1 MGEETG
7 FGVDNR
13 SSDTFCHYFTEDT
26 KSQKRGLKVLA
37 PGTQGKILESRG
49 FIVSITPIPTNLPS
63 GRWGPGL
70 GKASTKR
77 RRTRVAY

>member
-37 PGTQGKILESRG
+37 PGTQGKIC
-49 FIVSITPIPTNLPS
+49 
-63 GRWGPGL
+63 
-70 GKASTKR
+70 
-77 RRTRVAY
+77 RRTSRRVDGGLDSERS